1 MVRYLGTA
9 LAVWMVITGARAE
22 LTVTEIDLAARAGF
36 EVNGIGPMLVLAD
49 ADRNRVVVANTLSSS
64 VTIIDGETDA
74 VTSVPVGRRGLQ
86 HLKAAALTL
95 RRATGTVY
103 LVVNHGLVVV
113 DPDAGTAQTLLTEAQ
128 FESVAV
134 DEATGNA
141 FLCGRET
148 GKLGFYDA
156 RKGELKLIPWLDHAE
171 ALVNLNQTPPPP
183 IRRIVAMPG
192 PDPRRPGRIA
202 AIDGMAGVL
211 HVFDARRGK
220 RLYGKPV
227 ALHPGGRWH
236 LAGTNP
242 ETGHIY
248 LVTET
253 SERKVIQAGKIA
265 LDRKSADVIV
275 ALPEFTEG
283 VGMTYHPG
291 RDQVY
296 VPYDNHATVHVVD
309 FAAGGTLGSI
319 AVPAYGNDA
328 AAIDVAGDRLYL
340 GSWAHGEVE
349 IVDLAQQ
356 RFVGRVQDQG
366 IIPHMFAMTFN
377 AANGQLYFPVGASAV
392 NGCFGASVT
401 RLDPATGESAVIRTG
416 WAPIALVEVPGR
428 DAMMVF
434 DNEGGY
440 AEVRAD
446 GHVVFHDLPH
456 RYPLRAIQGPDE
468 QIYLAYG
475 PHQSYWPTVYIWA
488 ARNGVMSIDPE
499 TLELYDRRIPRQPL
513 DLALDGR
520 GTLYLPQ
527 NNWGGEEQFVNQL
540 GGSVR
545 ELDIRQRLELP
556 DEVVRETTQRILD
569 HDPGTDRLYLVRV
582 GEADDDPSVLQVI
595 DPESGEVEQRLELGI
610 NATDLLFDEHQLYVA
625 NFDSGTVSVI
635 AKDGWEVRET
645 EAGDGPLALCQVAG
659 EVFVIDHR
667 RGEFRA
673 VGAAKGRDWTS
684 ERDFPGA
691 PQDAFAW
698 RDGLVITGYSH
709 DELVISYVEHPTAS
723 AHVVSTHRVAYP
735 YGEARFDTPN
745 SAFYLSGQ
753 FGDAVFTLT
762 PGEVD
767 RHGNL
772 WLADFLSGKVF
783 ILSPSE

>member
-1 MVRYLGTA
+1 MGR
-9 LAVWMVITGARAE
+9 LAGCVLLVLFTVTSARAE
-22 LTVTEIDLAARAGF
+22 LTVTEIDLAERAGF

-49 ADRNRVVVANTLSSS
+49 PDRNRVVVANTLSSS
-64 VTIIDGETDA
+64 VTFIDGATDA

-95 RRATGTVY
+95 RRATGAVY
-103 LVVNHGLVVV
+103 LVADHALVVV
-113 DPDAGTAQTLLTEAQ
+113 DPDAGTAETIVTEAQ

-156 RKGELKLIPWLDHAE
+156 RKGELKLIPWLDHSE

-183 IRRIVAMPG
+183 IRRIVALPG
-192 PDPRRPGRIA
+192 PDARRPGQIA
-202 AIDGMAGVL
+202 AIDGMEAKL
-211 HVFDARRGK
+211 HVFDGRKGR
-220 RLYGKPV
+220 RLYSRSV
-227 ALHPGGRWH
+227 DLEPGGRWH

-242 ETGHIY
+242 QTGHIY

-265 LDRKSADVIV
+265 LGRKGEDVV
-275 ALPEFTEG
+275 VDLPEYTEG

-291 RDQVY
+291 RDCVY

-328 AAIDVAGDRLYL
+328 AAIDPANDRLFL

-349 IVDLAQQ
+349 VIDLADR
-356 RFVGRVQDQG
+356 RFIRRIQGQG
-366 IIPHMFAMTFN
+366 ILPHMFAMTYN
-377 AANGQLYFPVGASAV
+377 TSNGQLYFPVGATAV
-392 NGCFGASVT
+392 NGCFGAAVT
-401 RLDPATGESAVIRTG
+401 RLDPISGESADIRTG
-416 WAPIALVEVPGR
+416 WAPIAMVEAPGR
-428 DAMMVF
+428 EGMLVF
-434 DNEGGY
+434 DNEGAY
-440 AEVRAD
+440 AEVRAN
-446 GHVVFHDLPH
+446 GVVVFHDLPH
-456 RYPLRAIQGPDE
+456 RYPLRATVGADE
-468 QIYLAYG
+468 QVYLAYG

-488 ARNGVMSIDPE
+488 ARNGVLNIDPK

-513 DLALDGR
+513 DLAVDGR
-520 GTLYLPQ
+520 GNLYMPQ

-540 GGSVR
+540 GDAVR

-569 HDPGTDRLYLVRV
+569 FDPGTGRLYLVRV
-582 GEADDDPSVLQVI
+582 GETDEDPSVLQVI
-595 DPESGEVEQRLELGI
+595 DPESGEVEQRLELGR
-610 NATDLLFDEHQLYVA
+610 NATDLLVDSENLYVA
-625 NFDSGTVSVI
+625 NFDSGTVAVVSKADWTV
-635 AKDGWEVRET
+635 EET
-645 EAGDGPLALCQVAG
+645 DAGEGPLALCQVAG
-659 EVFVIDHR
+659 AVFAVDHR
-667 RGEFRA
+667 LGEFREL
-673 VGAAKGRDWTS
+673 GAAKGRDWTS
-684 ERDFPGA
+684 ERDYPGA

-698 RDGLVITGYSH
+698 NDGLVVTGYGA
-709 DELVISYVEHPTAS
+709 DEIVISYFEHPTAA
-723 AHVVSTHRVAYP
+723 AHVVSTHRAAYP
-735 YGEARFDTPN
+735 YGEVRFDTPN

-762 PGEVD
+762 PGAVD

-783 ILSPSE
+783 ILSGSE

>member
-1 MVRYLGTA
+1 MGRFAGIA
-9 LAVWMVITGARAE
+9 LLALWVVTGAGAE
-22 LTVTEIDLAARAGF
+22 LTVAEIDLAGRAGF

-64 VTIIDGETDA
+64 VTFIDGETDA

-103 LVVNHGLVVV
+103 LVANHALIVV
-113 DPDAGTAQTLLTEAQ
+113 DPDTGTAQTLVTEAQ

-148 GKLGFYDA
+148 GALGFYDA
-156 RKGELKLIPWLDHAE
+156 KKGELKLIPWLVHSEILA
-171 ALVNLNQTPPPP
+171 NLNQTPPPP

-202 AIDGMAGVL
+202 AIDGVDAVL
-211 HVFDARRGK
+211 HVFDARKGK
-220 RLYGKPV
+220 RLY
-227 ALHPGGRWH
+227 ARQLDLQPGGRWH

-242 ETGHIY
+242 ATGHVY

-253 SERKVIQAGKIA
+253 SERKVIQAGKVSM
-265 LDRKSADVIV
+265 DRKGEDVIV
-275 ALPEFTEG
+275 PLPEFTEG

-349 IVDLAQQ
+349 IVDLAEQ
-356 RFVGRVQDQG
+356 RFVGRLQDQG

-401 RLDPATGESAVIRTG
+401 RLDPASGESAVLRTG
-416 WAPIALVEVPGR
+416 WAPIAMVEVPGR
-428 DAMMVF
+428 DAMLVF
-434 DNEGGY
+434 DNEGAF
-440 AEVRAD
+440 AEVRPD
-446 GHVVFHDLPH
+446 GHVTFHDLPH
-456 RYPLRAIQGPDE
+456 RYPLRAAQGPDD

-475 PHQSYWPTVYIWA
+475 PHQSYWPVVYIWA
-488 ARNGVMSIDPE
+488 ARNGVLNIDPE

-513 DLALDGR
+513 DLAMDGR

-527 NNWGGEEQFVNQL
+527 NNWGGEKQFINQL
-540 GGSVR
+540 GDAVR
-545 ELDIRQRLELP
+545 ELDVRQRLELP

-569 HDPGTDRLYLVRV
+569 HDPGTGRLYLVRV

-595 DPESGEVEQRLELGI
+595 DPESGEVERRIELGR
-610 NATDLLFDEHQLYVA
+610 NATDLLVDSDQLYVS

-635 AKDGWEVRET
+635 RKEDWEVQET
-645 EAGDGPLALCQVAG
+645 DAGEGPLALCQVAG
-659 EVFVIDHR
+659 AVFVVDHR
-667 RGEFRA
+667 RGEFRE
-673 VGAAKGRDWTS
+673 VGATKGRPWTS
-684 ERDFPGA
+684 ERDHPGA
-691 PQDAFAW
+691 PQDAFGW
-698 RDGLVITGYSH
+698 RDGLVITGH
-709 DELVISYVEHPTAS
+709 GEDELVISYFEHPTAA
-723 AHVVSTHRVAYP
+723 AHVVSTHRAAYP
-735 YGEARFDTPN
+735 YGETRFDTAN

-762 PGEVD
+762 QGVVD